1 MKLKLFTLAII
12 LINYTTIIA
21 GEQSFYSGT
30 IIGAQ
35 YSKMKP
41 EIKNLDYYE
50 SLVGKEK
57 VTRKS
62 IKETKSRDLAY
73 LAISVKMELGRTLST
88 HDYFVMGDG
97 MPFACAAIQVGALPF
112 DASYQEI
119 DIENPEKIYTLL
131 FVVDSWFKKYDF
143 QIVFR
148 HAFNAKNQKKIIVK
162 SERLRGALINLSG
175 EKLPVAE
182 VAKPEAVIAKPV
194 VAQIAKP
201 VVAQIAKPVVAQI
214 AKPVVVEPVKIEP
227 LDINKATSQQL
238 KDIGVSGFIAGEI
251 VSRRSKGQYSD
262 MKSLLDRF
270 SDATSCQ
277 PALKELDGKIIF
289 NVTAVN
295 STGNTTGKI
304 NPNTATKDE
313 MKKIK
318 IKLPNTIFSAQKAKL
333 NYTNFEDFIS
343 KIRVW
348 QNNSRQDFGKR
359 KNKDDA
365 WFEKQIKG
373 FEKTIENWKENKD
386 KFTF

>member
-12 LINYTTIIA
+12 LINYSTLIA

-35 YSKMKP
+35 YSKVKP

-73 LAISVKMELGRTLST
+73 LAISVKMELGRSLST

-97 MPFACAAIQVGALPF
+97 MPFACAAIQIGALPY
-112 DASYQEI
+112 DASYKEI

-131 FVVDSWFKKYDF
+131 FIVDSWFKKYDF

-162 SERLRGALINLSG
+162 AERLRGALANLSG
-175 EKLPVAE
+175 EKAPVVEIAKTEPVIVKSVVAE
-182 VAKPEAVIAKPV
+182 VAKPKS
-194 VAQIAKP
+194 
-201 VVAQIAKPVVAQI
+201 
-214 AKPVVVEPVKIEP
+214 VVVKSVKVQL
-227 LDINKATSQQL
+227 LDINKATTQQL

-270 SDATSCQ
+270 NDASSCK
-277 PALKELDGKIIF
+277 PALKKLDGKLIF
-289 NVTAVN
+289 NVIAN
-295 STGNTTGKI
+295 SVIKSSSGMVDGKI
-304 NPNTATKDE
+304 NPRTATVNE
-313 MKKIK
+313 IK
-318 IKLPNTIFSAQKAKL
+318 AL
-333 NYTNFEDFIS
+333 NIRGPSYIQGFQRVKSKYTDFESFIS
-343 KIRVW
+343 EIRK
-348 QNNSRQDFGKR
+348 NNKNWKESFAKR
-359 KNKDDA
+359 KNKDAA
-365 WFEKQIKG
+365 WLNNEIKAMEKLIK
-373 FEKTIENWKENKD
+373 NWRENKD
-386 KFTF
+386 KFIFE